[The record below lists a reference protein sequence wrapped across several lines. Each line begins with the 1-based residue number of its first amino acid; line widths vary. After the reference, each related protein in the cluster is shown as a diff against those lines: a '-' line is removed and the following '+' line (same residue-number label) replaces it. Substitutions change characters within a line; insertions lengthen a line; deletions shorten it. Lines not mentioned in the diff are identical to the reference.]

1 MFKFLKDKSV
11 LKTTLHLDKGAMIKA
26 ETLAGVV
33 ESLVKTLEAVGEGL
47 KLPKHEIMVKNIK
60 IKKDKVQIF
69 LKPVLQKKPEPN
81 SIIINQENY
90 FISLAKDLTSLG
102 LLGLF
107 CWFNHNFNF
116 ISGSYFV
123 NFLIV
128 CMIFLYCAKITKSG
142 VEHCGWHYGVSKEKI
157 EQIKQIIKE

>member
-33 ESLVKTLEAVGEGL
+33 ESLAKTLEAVGEEL

-90 FISLAKDLTSLG
+90 FISLAKDSTSLAM
-102 LLGLF
+102 LGFF
-107 CWFNHNFNF
+107 CWFNYNF
-116 ISGSYFV
+116 IGGSYFV

-128 CMIFLYCAKITKSG
+128 CMIFICCAKITKSG
-142 VEHCGWHYGVSKEKI
+142 VEHCSWHGVSKEKI
-157 EQIKQIIKE
+157 EQIKKIIKE